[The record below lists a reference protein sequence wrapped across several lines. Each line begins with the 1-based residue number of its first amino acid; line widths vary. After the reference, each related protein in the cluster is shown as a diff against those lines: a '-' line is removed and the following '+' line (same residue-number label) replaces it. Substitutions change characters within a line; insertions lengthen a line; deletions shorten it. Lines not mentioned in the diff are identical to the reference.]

1 MTTFRSFLWNR
12 ERPCSAAPSEPS
24 AGVRSL
30 DIAIGYCLPVNHLP
44 WYCITDGEPAGR
56 YLETRFSLSSPI
68 GFAAIPGARFSREP
82 CRVLGIRRDL
92 DS

>member
-1 MTTFRSFLWNR
+1 MITFRGFLWKR

-44 WYCITDGEPAGR
+44 WYRITDAESTGR
-56 YLETRFSLSSPI
+56 YVDIWSSAVFSPA
-68 GFAAIPGARFSREP
+68 GFAAIPEVLFSGNLPGFWE
-82 CRVLGIRRDL
+82 
-92 DS
+92 